1 MHAAQR
7 MLVTMDEDRS
17 GQGAVPFLSE
27 RTGGDAENHAA
38 MAARAAGRGSSRP
51 HRRLNVATIDRSHG
65 WARV

>member
-1 MHAAQR
+1 MQAAQR

-38 MAARAAGRGSSRP
+38 MAARAAGRRRWYRPSRL
-51 HRRLNVATIDRSHG
+51 HVATIDRSHG